1 MKRYVE
7 CSIKCLLIVAE
18 EMQNYMQNVMVKKQL
33 HSDVN
38 LLQLTGSF
46 TSLFFVD
53 RLYLWI
59 DISFQ
64 TKCR

>member
-53 RLYLWI
+53 KLYLWI

>member
-46 TSLFFVD
+46 TSLLFVD
-53 RLYLWI
+53 KLYLWI

>member
-18 EMQNYMQNVMVKKQL
+18 EMQNYMQNVMVKRQL

-53 RLYLWI
+53 KLYLWI